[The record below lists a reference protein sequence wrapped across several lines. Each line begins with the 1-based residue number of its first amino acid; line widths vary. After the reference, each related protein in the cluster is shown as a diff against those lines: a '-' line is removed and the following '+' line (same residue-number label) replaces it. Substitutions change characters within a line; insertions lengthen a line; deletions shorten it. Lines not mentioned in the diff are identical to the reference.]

1 MHVWGKVLVL
11 VTSIRWAG
19 SIAASELGI
28 VLVLAMMCLD
38 CILALM
44 CWDCVL
50 AMICWDCVLATL
62 CIQTRSVHGRV
73 RLLVVP
79 PLGRDCRLL
88 TLCQQTCNTEPIP
101 GHVIP
106 RHACLILVTP
116 A

>member
-1 MHVWGKVLVL
+1 MHAWGRVPVLVTPIELGLVL
-11 VTSIRWAG
+11 V
-19 SIAASELGI
+19 
-28 VLVLAMMCLD
+28 VAMMCLD

-62 CIQTRSVHGRV
+62 C
-73 RLLVVP
+73 
-79 PLGRDCRLL
+79 
-88 TLCQQTCNTEPIP
+88 QQTCSTEPIP